1 MNMKKQIEE
10 PLYDS
15 LCAYCEHANEI
26 NEDEGTV
33 YCEKKKRTMPL
44 DGHCLSFFYD
54 LLKREPKM
62 PVLPEVELP
71 VL

>member
-1 MNMKKQIEE
+1 MEQGEMNMKKQIEE

-33 YCEKKKRTMPL
+33 YCKKKKN
-44 DGHCLSFFYD
+44 
-54 LLKREPKM
+54 LL
-62 PVLPEVELP
+62 
-71 VL
+71 